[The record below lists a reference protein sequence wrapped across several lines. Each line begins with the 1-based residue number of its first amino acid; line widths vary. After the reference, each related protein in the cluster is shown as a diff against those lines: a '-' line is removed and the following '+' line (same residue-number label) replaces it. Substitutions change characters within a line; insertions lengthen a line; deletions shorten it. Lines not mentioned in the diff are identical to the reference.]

1 MFHLKFSPLR
11 SEISGELYVKCT
23 EVQSHNMVYSYSN
36 TSFTLFG
43 MISLTNK
50 GGDHALE
57 GNDDDGAETGI
68 YQ

>member
-1 MFHLKFSPLR
+1 MLPMYS
-11 SEISGELYVKCT
+11 SENIEILSREYDVLLF
-23 EVQSHNMVYSYSN
+23 EVQCHNIVYSYSN
-36 TSFTLFG
+36 TLFTLFG
-43 MISLTNK
+43 MIFPTNK